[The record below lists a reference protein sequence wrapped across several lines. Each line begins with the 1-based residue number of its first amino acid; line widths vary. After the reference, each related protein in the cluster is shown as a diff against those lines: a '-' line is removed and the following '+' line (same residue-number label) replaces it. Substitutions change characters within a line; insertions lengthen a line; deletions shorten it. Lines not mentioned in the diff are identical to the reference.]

1 MPPSTELPAWLRHA
15 GGSNRRG
22 GGDRR
27 PGRGQGQGKG
37 KGTIAALAILL
48 FAAGGGG
55 GYLLALRRMPQVT
68 APAAPPVC
76 APALDCVAPATHVA
90 PGGGIAALPSHAARR
105 GKSANVSPTPLLP
118 LPERK
123 PLDEGE
129 RTRALRAFAA
139 NRAPELRD
147 CLDEPDQGPAR
158 QLGAAFEI
166 GANGAVELVQIL
178 GADAASTEVRRCY
191 SSHLKKWRFPQALL
205 RGEEKLLVNFVL

>member
-1 MPPSTELPAWLRHA
+1 M
-15 GGSNRRG
+15 
-22 GGDRR
+22 
-27 PGRGQGQGKG
+27 
-37 KGTIAALAILL
+37 IVALAILL
-48 FAAGGGG
+48 FAAGAGS
-55 GYLLALRRMPQVT
+55 GYLLALRRMPRVT
-68 APAAPPVC
+68 VAAAPPVC
-76 APALDCVAPATHVA
+76 AAALDCLTPAAHAGV
-90 PGGGIAALPSHAARR
+90 GGGTASLPLRAARR
-105 GKSANVSPTPLLP
+105 TKPANVPPTPLQP

-178 GADAASTEVRRCY
+178 GADAASSEVRRCY